1 MRYKI
6 IAIGK
11 SKGSDYDSAMQTY
24 VKRINGKPHIE
35 EISIKKEKDPKR
47 LNILENEAIR
57 SAIPNGAFVIA
68 LTPEGKEFTSPALA
82 QKIQNLENQSI
93 SDTVFLIGGADGLD
107 DQTKS
112 LADMSLSFGQMTWPH
127 LLARVM
133 LLEQLYRAQQ
143 ILSGHP
149 YHKE

>member
-24 VKRINGKPHIE
+24 IKRINGSPHIE

-57 SAIPNGAFVIA
+57 DAIPSGAFVVA

-82 QKIQNLENQSI
+82 QKIQNLI
-93 SDTVFLIGGADGLD
+93 
-107 DQTKS
+107 
-112 LADMSLSFGQMTWPH
+112 
-127 LLARVM
+127 
-133 LLEQLYRAQQ
+133 QQ
-143 ILSGHP
+143 IGP
-149 YHKE
+149 KKQKI

>member
-11 SKGSDYDSAMQTY
+11 SKGSDYDPAMQTY
-24 VKRINGKPHIE
+24 IKRIQGKPHID
-35 EISIKKEKDPKR
+35 EISIKKEKDPRR
-47 LNILENEAIR
+47 LNALENEAIR
-57 SAIPNGAFVIA
+57 SAIPSGAFIIA
-68 LTPEGKEFTSPALA
+68 LTPEGKEISSPALA
-82 QKIQNLENQSI
+82 KKIETLQNRSI

-107 DQTKS
+107 AQTKS